1 MRDSGIKTATV
12 NRTKRLQKRRFVTP
26 ELCPPSI
33 WRILDFPAYE
43 VQQIEGVMMTTR
55 SALAERRSRIVRDSR
70 RIGVARWAPMQF

>member
-1 MRDSGIKTATV
+1 MRDSGIKTALV

-43 VQQIEGVMMTTR
+43 VQQIEGVMMTSR
-55 SALAERRSRIVRDSR
+55 GAFAERWSSIERDTR
-70 RIGVARWAPMQF
+70 RIGVARRAQMQF